1 MSSRVDYFGLEDL
14 LGDDERLARDTVARL
29 VDREV
34 IPRIGRAWL
43 AGEFLLDL
51 IPKLGAL
58 RVFGAT
64 LPAEYGCAGM
74 NNVAYGLV
82 MQELERGDSGV
93 RSFASVQGALVMY
106 PIYEF
111 GTEDQ
116 RRRWLP
122 VLAAGEKVGCF
133 GLTEPTAGSDPAAMQ
148 TRARRVSDGWVLTGT
163 KMWITNGSLA
173 DVAVIWA
180 KDDAGEIRGFLADP
194 RAPGFAVHDI
204 HTKASMRA
212 SVTSELVLEDV
223 PVRDDDA
230 LPGAVGLGAA
240 LRCLTQARYSIA
252 WGAVGAAVACYEEAL
267 VYARGRIAFGR
278 PIAATQIIQE
288 RLVNMLTEIT
298 KAQLLAYH
306 LGRLKD
312 AGALRYTH
320 VSLAKRNN
328 VRTALQVAREARAI
342 LGGYGITLE
351 YHAMRHAANLETV
364 DTYEGTYDV
373 HTLILGRDITGHD
386 AFGAPAPQDPVS
398 TAQSS
403 GGVSPVPRRRSGSR
417 RTNRGIDGTRGG

>member
-1 MSSRVDYFGLEDL
+1 MPAGGYRVDYFGLDDL
-14 LGDDERLARDTVARL
+14 LSEDERLTRDTISRL

-43 AGEFLLDL
+43 AGEFPSDL

-58 RVFGAT
+58 RVFGAN
-64 LPAEYGCAGM
+64 LPQRYGCAGM
-74 NNVAYGLV
+74 NNVAYGLI
-82 MQELERGDSGV
+82 MQELERGDSGI

-111 GTEDQ
+111 GTEEQ

-122 VLAAGEKVGCF
+122 AMAAGEKIGCF
-133 GLTEPTAGSDPAAMQ
+133 GLTEPTAGSDPGAMQ
-148 TRARRVSDGWVLTGT
+148 TRAQRASSGWVLNGT

-173 DVAVIWA
+173 DVALVWA
-180 KDDAGEIRGFLADP
+180 KDDAGEIRGFLVDP

-212 SVTSELVLEDV
+212 SVTSEIVLEEVRVSEEDV
-223 PVRDDDA
+223 

-240 LRCLTQARYSIA
+240 LRCLTQARYGIA
-252 WGAVGAAVACYEEAL
+252 WGAVGAAIACYEEAL
-267 VYARGRIAFGR
+267 AYARERVAFGR
-278 PIAATQIIQE
+278 PIAATQLIQE

-298 KAQLLAYH
+298 KAQLVAHH

-312 AGALRYTH
+312 AGTLRYTQ
-320 VSLAKRNN
+320 VSLAKRSN
-328 VRTALQVAREARAI
+328 VRMALHIARDARTI

-351 YHAMRHAANLETV
+351 YHSMRHAANLETV

-373 HTLILGRDITGHD
+373 HTLIIGRDITGLD
-386 AFGAPAPQDPVS
+386 AFGA
-398 TAQSS
+398 SS
-403 GGVSPVPRRRSGSR
+403 P
-417 RTNRGIDGTRGG
+417 